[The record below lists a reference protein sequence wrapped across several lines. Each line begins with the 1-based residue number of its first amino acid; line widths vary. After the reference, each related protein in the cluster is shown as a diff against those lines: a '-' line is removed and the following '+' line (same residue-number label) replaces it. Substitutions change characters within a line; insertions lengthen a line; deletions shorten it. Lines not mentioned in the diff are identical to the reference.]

1 MEGTTTLGTG
11 VTLAV
16 TLPVG
21 IHTITLTVSD
31 GKATS
36 TDDAVITVVQP
47 NRAPVANAGPDQSV
61 NVGTQ
66 VTLNGSSSS
75 DADGDALTYTWKEGT
90 TVLGSGVTLAV
101 TLPVG
106 IHTITLTVSDGKATS
121 SDDVVITVVNHSPV
135 ANAGPDQTVNVG
147 TKVILDGS
155 GSSDPDAGDV
165 LTYSWKEGT
174 SILGT
179 VAKPPAVTLAA
190 GIHTITLTV
199 TDNSGATSSDD
210 VVITVVQPN
219 RPPVANAGRDTT
231 VEQTSLVG
239 IQVTLDGSAS
249 SDADGDAL
257 TYVWMEGTTTL
268 GTGVQLAV
276 TLPVGVHTITLTVT
290 DKSGLSSSDAVLI
303 TVVAPKITVDDKP
316 LVLWPP
322 NHHFETVKASEIVE
336 SVVDHNGKK
345 ISIQNVRIYS
355 VSSDEAED
363 APCNGNKHINKN
375 DGHRHDSDY
384 KDRKG
389 RNHDDSVDDNECDDH
404 GDRRSKNDI
413 DISNDGKKVNL
424 RAERE
429 GGENGRVYTITL
441 VVKDASGGIGFA
453 SYEVWVPNHRK
464 DIAVNDGPVY
474 TVYAQSNPVFAKES
488 AESSYAEL
496 ASTVPEEFK
505 LYNNYPNPFNPS
517 TEIKFGLMKESFAT
531 LTVYDMLGRTVAT
544 LVRGQLRP
552 GIYSAT
558 FNANGL
564 SSGIYIYRLNAGTY
578 VETRRMVLMK

>member
-1 MEGTTTLGTG
+1 
-11 VTLAV
+11 
-16 TLPVG
+16 
-21 IHTITLTVSD
+21 
-31 GKATS
+31 
-36 TDDAVITVVQP
+36 
-47 NRAPVANAGPDQSV
+47 
-61 NVGTQ
+61 
-66 VTLNGSSSS
+66 
-75 DADGDALTYTWKEGT
+75 
-90 TVLGSGVTLAV
+90 
-101 TLPVG
+101 
-106 IHTITLTVSDGKATS
+106 
-121 SDDVVITVVNHSPV
+121 VITVVNHSPV

-147 TKVILDGS
+147 TKVTLDGS

-165 LTYSWKEGT
+165 LIYSWKEGT

-231 VEQTSLVG
+231 VEQNTLAG
-239 IQVTLDGSAS
+239 AQVTLDGSAS
-249 SDADGDAL
+249 SDPDGDAL
-257 TYVWMEGTTTL
+257 TYVWMEGTTTI
-268 GTGVQLAV
+268 GTVMKPTVILSI
-276 TLPVGVHTITLTVT
+276 GVHKIV
-290 DKSGLSSSDAVLI
+290 LSVADGNGAVSSDIVVI

-355 VSSDEAED
+355 VSSDESED

-375 DGHRHDSDY
+375 DGHKHDSDY

-389 RNHDDSVDDNECDDH
+389 RNHDDSVDDDECDDH

-464 DIAVNDGPVY
+464 NIAVNDGPAY
-474 TVYAQSNPVFAKES
+474 TVYAQSNPIVAKES

-496 ASTVPEEFK
+496 ASTAPEEFK
-505 LYNNYPNPFNPS
+505 LYTNFPNPFNPS
-517 TEIKFGLMKESFAT
+517 TEIRFDIQADDFVSLK
-531 LTVYDMLGRTVAT
+531 VYDLLGHEIAT
-544 LVRGQLRP
+544 LVNNQLAP
-552 GIYSAT
+552 GTYSVH
-558 FNANGL
+558 FDANRL
-564 SSGIYIYRLNAGTY
+564 SSGTYIYRLVTSAAT
-578 VETRRMVLMK
+578 VTKKMLLMK